1 MLKIVAS
8 ELFTSTTSRKL
19 LTEQNK
25 KKTVT
30 ECNRSL
36 PYFLLQ
42 ISVAD
47 PGFLRGGGANSLTY
61 NFPKISQKLHGIERI
76 WTLGGMRIPRTP
88 TRSATEFKRSSTH
101 KKKYFDVFEV
111 IYIYNIIVKI
121 SAQTEIL
128 PILH

>member
-1 MLKIVAS
+1 MLKIVRS

-47 PGFLRGGGANSLTY
+47 PGFPRGGGANSLTY

-76 WTLGGMRIPRTP
+76 WTPGGDASLAPPLDPPLNLKDPLHT
-88 TRSATEFKRSSTH
+88 
-101 KKKYFDVFEV
+101 KK
-111 IYIYNIIVKI
+111 IIL
-121 SAQTEIL
+121 TCL
-128 PILH
+128 R

>member
-1 MLKIVAS
+1 MLKIVGS

-19 LTEQNK
+19 LTEQKKK

-76 WTLGGMRIPRTP
+76 WTGGDAHPSHP
-88 TRSATEFKRSSTH
+88 H
-101 KKKYFDVFEV
+101 
-111 IYIYNIIVKI
+111 
-121 SAQTEIL
+121 
-128 PILH
+128 